1 MIGSFRTPLAGAP
14 YNQIYGIS
22 YDTTIAAP
30 EVTRTGNMS
39 LHASL
44 PIQSLMR
51 RCILNDAG
59 QVVYYLHNDDST
71 LKADGTA
78 ADLTGATGQVMV
90 EIPSYYRKFS
100 SVGNFNFADFSLY
113 PFDGAHYVPQKYISA
128 YKAVLDRTTLKLS
141 SVVNGTA
148 NYRGGNNSAT
158 NDANAKT
165 LLGKPVTSI
174 SRTNTNL
181 YAQNRG
187 TNWRDMRYHVRKD
200 IYWLITCEYA
210 ERNHQKAVDNTLTVE
225 GFKKGCLGTG
235 ATNIVTANWNTF
247 NAYYPLFNCGLTNS
261 LGNKSGEVAVILQD
275 FPTAGLTAN
284 TQVNSYRG
292 IENFFGDIWEWT
304 NGVNIKTNVN
314 IAEVFVSND
323 NNVSDTNYTN
333 YRKVGEMPY
342 VNGYVKEIIFGNEG
356 DILPL
361 NTTGGSSTTYFSDY
375 YYQANPAAET
385 LRGLLFGGSADRG
398 APAGSASAYSPD
410 TPSNANAVF
419 GSRLTYFP

>member
-1 MIGSFRTPLAGAP
+1 MIGSFRTPMAGAP
-14 YNQIYGIS
+14 YNQVYGVS
-22 YDTTIAAP
+22 YDKTVAAT
-30 EVTRTGNMS
+30 EVTRTGNLA

-44 PIQSLMR
+44 PIQSKMK
-51 RCILNDAG
+51 RCIVNDAG
-59 QVVYYLHNDDST
+59 QVVYYCHPDNGN

-90 EIPSYYRKFS
+90 EIPAYYRKFS
-100 SVGNFNFADFSLY
+100 SVGNWEFTDISLY
-113 PFDGAHYVPQKYISA
+113 PFEGAHYVPQKFVSA
-128 YKAVLDRTTLKLS
+128 YKASVNRTNNKLS
-141 SVVNGTA
+141 SVVNTSVD
-148 NYRGGNNSAT
+148 YRGGNNSAT
-158 NDANAKT
+158 NDANAAT
-165 LLGKPVTSI
+165 LLGKPVTLL
-174 SRTNTNL
+174 SRTNFNL

-225 GFKKGCLGTG
+225 GFRKGALGTG
-235 ATNIVTANWNTF
+235 PTDISGTDWNTF
-247 NAYYPLFNCGLTNS
+247 NGYYPLFNCGLTNS

-304 NGVNIKTNVN
+304 NGVNVKTNVN

-323 NNVSDTNYTN
+323 NNISDTNYTN

-342 VNGYVKEIIFGNEG
+342 VNGYIKEIIFGSEG

-361 NTTGGSSTTYFSDY
+361 NTTGGSATTYFSDY
-375 YYQANPAAET
+375 YFQSNPAAEA
-385 LRGLLFGGSADRG
+385 LRGLLFGGAAYNG
-398 APAGSASAYSPD
+398 ANAGSAYVNSFAAPSGATAYI
-410 TPSNANAVF
+410 
-419 GSRLTYFP
+419 GSRLCFFA

>member
-22 YDTTIAAP
+22 YDTTVAAP
-30 EVTRTGNMS
+30 EVTRTGNMA

-44 PIQSLMR
+44 PINSLMK

-59 QVVYYLHNDDST
+59 QVVYYLHDDDST

-128 YKAVLDRTTLKLS
+128 YKAALDRTNLKLS
-141 SVVNGTA
+141 SVVNNTA
-148 NYRGGNNSAT
+148 QFRGGNNNAAL
-158 NDANAKT
+158 DANSNT
-165 LLGKPVTSI
+165 QLGKPATLL
-174 SRTNTNL
+174 SRTNFNT

-187 TNWRDMRYHVRKD
+187 SNWRDMRYHVRKD
-200 IYWLITCEYA
+200 VYWLITLEYA
-210 ERNHQKAVDNTLTVE
+210 TRNHQAAVNNVLTPE
-225 GFKKGCLGTG
+225 GFQQGCLGTG
-235 ATNIVTANWNTF
+235 PTNLVSADWNTF
-247 NAYYPLFNCGLTNS
+247 SGYYPVYNCGITNE
-261 LGNKSGEVAVILQD
+261 LGNKTGEVVFALQD
-275 FPTAGLTAN
+275 FPTAGITFN
-284 TQVNSYRG
+284 TQANSYRG

-304 NGVNIKTNVN
+304 NGANIKVN
-314 IAEVFVSND
+314 NNLAEVFVAD
-323 NNVSDTNYTN
+323 GHTVSDADYVS
-333 YRKVGEMPY
+333 YHKVGEMPY
-342 VNGYVKEIIFGNEG
+342 VNGYIKAVIFGAEG

-375 YYQANPAAET
+375 YYQSNPAVET
-385 LRGLLFGGSADRG
+385 LRGVLFGGSALSG
-398 APAGSASAYSPD
+398 AAAGSACAISAYV
-410 TPSNANAVF
+410 PSNANTAF
-419 GSRLTYFP
+419 GSRLCFFA